1 MVWQLRNK
9 KDERFVDALRN
20 HVAEFERKRKE
31 AKPPRKQ
38 QLTDTNVARVHKIHP
53 ELVRLAKRGK
63 RCGRILFDLRDEDWD
78 IFTQQ
83 ELKDL
88 AQACGQLGLAQSRV
102 DQDFGFA
109 GEIDARGDKKKLY
122 MVFRW

>member
-31 AKPPRKQ
+31 VKPARKQ
-38 QLTDTNVARVHKIHP
+38 QLTDANVARVHKIHP

-63 RCGRILFDLRDEDWD
+63 RCGRILFDLKAEDWD
-78 IFTQQ
+78 IFGGQ

-88 AQACGQLGLAQSRV
+88 AQSCAKLGLTQARV
-102 DQDFGFA
+102 EQDIGFS
-109 GEIDARGDKKKLY
+109 GEIVSAKDGKKLY